1 LYVIKNIKL
10 NNFLQYLIK
19 IAVFIFAIYFVVDK
33 LNSSNLFAFKA
44 FPHSTN
50 FYLIIIIVVVLSF
63 INWFLESL
71 KFKKTLPSNI
81 TIYKSVLSVYAGNAT
96 SIVTPNRLGTFIGRK
111 WVLNSNYPEI
121 ITATA
126 IGNLAQLATTALFGI
141 IGGVL
146 ALFYSFKI
154 NHGWLTVELFVSFGV
169 LAFALLVF
177 YYPKVFLDYLGKLK
191 FLKKY
196 TDLANDYINL
206 NTKHLTGVLI
216 LAILRYIIF
225 IVQFYLLF
233 KAFLVNFSVV
243 QIVTF
248 VGVLYLFVTFVPSAF
263 MGNLGT
269 KEALALLLLQ
279 NLVSVEV
286 VVIVSLAI
294 WVVNVALSSLIG
306 GVILLLNK

>member
-1 LYVIKNIKL
+1 M
-10 NNFLQYLIK
+10 QYLIK

-33 LNSSNLFAFKA
+33 LNSSNFFAFKA
-44 FPHSTN
+44 LPHSTN
-50 FYLIIIIVVVLSF
+50 FYLIIFIVVVLSF

-71 KFKKTLPSNI
+71 KFNKTLPSNI

-111 WVLNSNYPEI
+111 WVLKSNYPEI

-169 LAFALLVF
+169 LAIALLVF
-177 YYPKVFLDYLGKLK
+177 YYPKVFLVYLGKFK

-196 TDLANDYINL
+196 TDLVNDNINL
-206 NTKHLTGVLI
+206 NSKHLTGVLI

-248 VGVLYLFVTFVPSAF
+248 VGILYLFVTFVPSAF

>member
-1 LYVIKNIKL
+1 MSVIKNIKL

-33 LNSSNLFAFKA
+33 LNSSNFFAFKA
-44 FPHSTN
+44 LPHSTN
-50 FYLIIIIVVVLSF
+50 FYLIIFIVVVLSF

-71 KFKKTLPSNI
+71 KFNKTLPSNI

-111 WVLNSNYPEI
+111 WVLKSNYPEI

-169 LAFALLVF
+169 LAIALLVF
-177 YYPKVFLDYLGKLK
+177 YYPKVFLVYLGKFK

-196 TDLANDYINL
+196 TDLVNDNINL
-206 NTKHLTGVLI
+206 NSKHLTGVLI

-248 VGVLYLFVTFVPSAF
+248 VGILYLFVTFVPSAF